1 MHKPNVLLIC
11 VDDLRPELAC
21 YGNNLIKSPNIDKL
35 ASEASLFK
43 HHYVQ
48 SAICGPSRST
58 LMTGKLQQGWDLWKD
73 YRKSGRE
80 PVNAVALSHLFKKNG
95 YHTIGIGKITHE
107 PGGVLDE
114 KQTVH
119 QIPFSWDTTYTAVG
133 KWKTPWRAFFAY
145 ANGDAHNTAM
155 RIGVDTPRLPYETVD
170 VEDEGY
176 PDGLNALEAIKH
188 IQNAKNENKPFFLAV
203 GFYKPHLPFNAPK
216 KYWDLYDPEK
226 IPLASN
232 DYPPQNSN
240 AYSLNKS
247 PELTTHYPWPDG
259 PGNVSPENARELK
272 HAYFACVSYI
282 DAQIGKI
289 LDELKQQGL
298 DKNTIVVLWS
308 DHGWHLG
315 EHGIFGKMTNFEIAT
330 NSPLIIKA
338 PGITQKGEIV
348 NALVETVDLYPTL
361 AELCGIDYSK
371 DLDGESLIPTLKNS
385 ETKGKPYARSFYYR
399 KGALGKTLKTEN
411 HRIVRWAT
419 ENDSTVAVELYDHRN
434 DPGENINIASEN
446 KALTDS
452 LLQQLKEAKF
462 LGADMPFQKGWE

>member
-1 MHKPNVLLIC
+1 
-11 VDDLRPELAC
+11 
-21 YGNNLIKSPNIDKL
+21 
-35 ASEASLFK
+35 
-43 HHYVQ
+43 
-48 SAICGPSRST
+48 
-58 LMTGKLQQGWDLWKD
+58 
-73 YRKSGRE
+73 
-80 PVNAVALSHLFKKNG
+80 
-95 YHTIGIGKITHE
+95 
-107 PGGVLDE
+107 
-114 KQTVH
+114 
-119 QIPFSWDTTYTAVG
+119 
-133 KWKTPWRAFFAY
+133 
-145 ANGDAHNTAM
+145 
-155 RIGVDTPRLPYETVD
+155 
-170 VEDEGY
+170 
-176 PDGLNALEAIKH
+176 
-188 IQNAKNENKPFFLAV
+188 
-203 GFYKPHLPFNAPK
+203 
-216 KYWDLYDPEK
+216 
-226 IPLASN
+226 
-232 DYPPQNSN
+232 
-240 AYSLNKS
+240 
-247 PELTTHYPWPDG
+247 
-259 PGNVSPENARELK
+259 
-272 HAYFACVSYI
+272 VSYI